1 MRPFQ
6 QPATGLHLLWQISSL
21 CSYSVSREVR
31 YKLLSSYLHINKN
44 KLQSFTLLKYY
55 VQQQRLLLLKSSA
68 SIFQCTCFP
77 LSHSFLSDIFSYLV
91 HTSLMLQLPSTL
103 SSQPNA
109 QHVTPSHSAFLFIF
123 PSLAVILLLLASVD
137 NLFLKTGPK
146 ICFFPNTKNSK
157 NLYRNLWNW

>member
-1 MRPFQ
+1 MTAQEGQKVRPFQ

-77 LSHSFLSDIFSYLV
+77 LSPLSLFPIWHF
-91 HTSLMLQLPSTL
+91 QLPCTHFTDA
-103 SSQPNA
+103 PA
-109 QHVTPSHSAFLFIF
+109 PIYTIF
-123 PSLAVILLLLASVD
+123 PTQCSTCNSFPLSFPIYLPI
-137 NLFLKTGPK
+137 TGSHPTAP
-146 ICFFPNTKNSK
+146 CLS
-157 NLYRNLWNW
+157 W